1 MENRITPEPAA
12 AMPSQGGEAGGPSWA
27 GRVGARFRAHW
38 QLKALGTTAF
48 MTLFFLGYLY
58 LLRHP
63 LFPVTVM
70 PTIFLDGLVPFLPGA
85 LPVYLSLWIYVSLPP
100 ALLGTR
106 EELFAFGWQA
116 AGLCLAGLVCFLLWP
131 TAVPTTALDWNGFPG
146 SGILQGVD
154 AAGNA
159 CPSLHVA
166 TAVFSGVWL
175 HRLLGETRS
184 PRALQLVNFGWC
196 GAIAYSTLA
205 IKQHVALDMLA
216 GTALGLAAAAYSI
229 YAMARLQPAARRA
242 GRSQYS
248 QRSQF

>member
-1 MENRITPEPAA
+1 MGRI
-12 AMPSQGGEAGGPSWA
+12 
-27 GRVGARFRAHW
+27 GARFRVHW

-48 MTLFFLGYLY
+48 MTLFFVAYLY

-63 LFPVTVM
+63 VFPVTVM

-116 AGLCLAGLVCFLLWP
+116 AGLCLAGLACFLLWP
-131 TAVPTTALDWNGFPG
+131 TAVPTSALDWNGFPG

-166 TAVFSGVWL
+166 TAVFSGAWL

-184 PRALQLVNFGWC
+184 PRGLQLVNFAWC
-196 GAIAYSTLA
+196 CAIAYSTLA
-205 IKQHVALDMLA
+205 IKQHVAIDMLA

-229 YAMARLQPAARRA
+229 RTMTRLQPAAGHA
-242 GRSQYS
+242 GHAP
-248 QRSQF
+248 F